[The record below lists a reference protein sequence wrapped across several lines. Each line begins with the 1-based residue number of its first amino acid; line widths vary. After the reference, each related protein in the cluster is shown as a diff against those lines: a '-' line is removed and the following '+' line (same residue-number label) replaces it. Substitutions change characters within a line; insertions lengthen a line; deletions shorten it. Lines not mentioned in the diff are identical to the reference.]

1 MERKFDYFVEQTNHR
16 LDKID
21 EKLDQLISFRV
32 MMIGASMAVAT
43 LFSLATTLIT
53 LFLSR

>member
-21 EKLDQLISFRV
+21 EKLEQLISFRV
-32 MMIGASMAVAT
+32 MLIGASMAVAT
-43 LFSLATTLIT
+43 LFSVVTTLIT
-53 LFLSR
+53 LFINK